1 MKLVSSLPLVLVA
14 ACQPDG
20 DEKLAGLLEQQG
32 YRSLQVRSVR
42 ETLALAAELQPELL
56 VVEVVGESPSGL
68 DLLPRLKTDPS
79 TARIPLL
86 AVLPRSAGDEAAR
99 ALRLGADE
107 TIGRPIDPVQLK
119 VRVAGLLQRESL
131 WREKER
137 LRREWDDLFLHH
149 LLEPLAA
156 IQSMSE
162 VLLRRSSTGGETAGF
177 AEGLDHILSRTTGI
191 MDSLASQFDPVRL
204 SPGRL
209 HLDRL
214 PSDVTAGLQGI
225 IRGQQPLVQQKR
237 LQLRSEIES
246 GLRADIDPVKFGT
259 AVSHLLGNAIR
270 YSPEGGEIVL
280 SGHCGRGAI
289 QIAVT
294 DSGPGISLE
303 LQRKLFM
310 PWRHEG
316 PVHGIRLIG
325 LGLAVVRMV
334 AEAHGGGVAVDSELG
349 RGSTFRLWVPP
360 LTEPKEAQ
368 LRAA

>member
-1 MKLVSSLPLVLVA
+1 MKLVSSLPLILVA
-14 ACQPDG
+14 VCQTDG
-20 DEKLAGLLEQQG
+20 DGMLVGLLEQQG
-32 YRSLQVRSVR
+32 YRSLQARSVR
-42 ETLALAAELQPELL
+42 ETLAVAAELQPELL
-56 VVEVVGESPSGL
+56 LVEIGGENPTGL

-86 AVLPRSAGDEAAR
+86 AVLPSDACDEAAR

-107 TIGRPIDPVQLK
+107 TIGRPVDPVQLK
-119 VRVAGLLQRESL
+119 VRVTGLLQRESL
-131 WREKER
+131 WRERER

-162 VLLRRSSTGGETAGF
+162 VLLRRSTGGDTAEF

-191 MDSLASQFDPVRL
+191 IDSLASQFDPVRL
-204 SPGRL
+204 SSGRL

-214 PSDVTAGLQGI
+214 PTDVSVGLQGI
-225 IRGQQPLVQQKR
+225 VRGQQPLVQQKR
-237 LQLRSEIES
+237 LRLRSEIDS
-246 GLRADIDPVKFGT
+246 GLRAEIDPVKFGT

-280 SGHCGRGAI
+280 SGHRGRGAI

-303 LQRKLFM
+303 LQRRLFM

-360 LTEPKEAQ
+360 LTEPKEAL